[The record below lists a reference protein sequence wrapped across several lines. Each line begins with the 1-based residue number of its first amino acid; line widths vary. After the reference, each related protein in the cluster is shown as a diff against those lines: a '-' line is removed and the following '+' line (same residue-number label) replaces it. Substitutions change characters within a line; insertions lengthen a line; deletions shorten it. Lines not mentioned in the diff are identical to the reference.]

1 MKPFFSA
8 GMSSKDIYQ
17 TDFHSKNTSDI
28 DYSAAE
34 DNLPNHVTP
43 AVINVEENSQ
53 VMNSVQP
60 SQNLQPVTQP
70 RRSQR
75 IRKTPV
81 WHEDYEIS

>member
-1 MKPFFSA
+1 MTPEKQDKTLEL
-8 GMSSKDIYQ
+8 SKHWSVD
-17 TDFHSKNTSDI
+17 
-28 DYSAAE
+28 
-34 DNLPNHVTP
+34 HVTP

-53 VMNSVQP
+53 VMDSVQP
-60 SQNLQPVTQP
+60 LQNLQPVIQP

>member
-1 MKPFFSA
+1 
-8 GMSSKDIYQ
+8 MSSKD
-17 TDFHSKNTSDI
+17 TDQADYHSENSSDI

-34 DNLPNHVTP
+34 DNLQDHVTP

-53 VMNSVQP
+53 VMDSVQP
-60 SQNLQPVTQP
+60 LRNLQPVIQP